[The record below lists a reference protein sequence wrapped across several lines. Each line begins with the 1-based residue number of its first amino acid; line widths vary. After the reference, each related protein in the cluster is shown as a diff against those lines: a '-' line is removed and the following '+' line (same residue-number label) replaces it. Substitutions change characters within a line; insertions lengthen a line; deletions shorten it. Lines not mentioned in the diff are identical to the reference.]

1 MTPAAEP
8 PRSAPP
14 PGPPPR
20 RGRRLRFPKTARVRR
35 RTEYL
40 RAQSSSARVTTAH
53 LVLLL
58 ALRQDGLH
66 TGARLG
72 LVASRKV
79 GGAVQRN
86 RGKRLLR
93 ELFRTRPELF
103 PRGLPVDCVVIL
115 RAGIHRLGLGQL
127 ADELASVG
135 PLLARRTREL
145 GRRAA
150 AR

>member
-1 MTPAAEP
+1 MISAAVP
-8 PRSAPP
+8 PRPPLP
-14 PGPPPR
+14 PGPLSP
-20 RGRRLRFPKTARVRR
+20 RRLRFPKAARVRR
-35 RTEYL
+35 RAEYL
-40 RAQSSSARVTTAH
+40 RAQRSSARVTTAH

-58 ALRQDGLH
+58 ALRQDGLD
-66 TGARLG
+66 TGTRLG

-103 PRGLPVDCVVIL
+103 PQGVPVDCVIIL
-115 RAGIHRLGLGQL
+115 RAGIHMLSLHQL
-127 ADELASVG
+127 AQQLSAIG
-135 PLLARRTREL
+135 PLLARRARDL
-145 GRRAA
+145 GRRAS